1 MLCEKIGLPLSSLDL
16 SLDSGSF
23 HFTLVTQ
30 PQENLL
36 NSSPGGF
43 GFHVMFL

>member
-23 HFTLVTQ
+23 HFTQAIQ

-36 NSSPGGF
+36 NSFPGGF
-43 GFHVMFL
+43 GFHVTFL